1 MKDIIEN
8 RGNIRVK
15 NEVKLKLHVVKRAM
29 YNMYNTYIFTGR
41 VKRCKK

>member
-15 NEVKLKLHVVKRAM
+15 NEVKLKLHVVKRAI
-29 YNMYNTYIFTGR
+29 YNMYKYIHIYRTS
-41 VKRCKK
+41 